1 MNFTKGYGA
10 WKVEMHVT
18 KIAFCAFHSHLV
30 EVQTNAGYKYM
41 RHMRNNQ
48 CLNLTVVH
56 SSKMSKKFQKRVVLF
71 PTSPRDE

>member
-1 MNFTKGYGA
+1 MSHIYVGAICNIYVVLVRVPFTL
-10 WKVEMHVT
+10 
-18 KIAFCAFHSHLV
+18 ILV

>member
-1 MNFTKGYGA
+1 MLA
-10 WKVEMHVT
+10 
-18 KIAFCAFHSHLV
+18 
-30 EVQTNAGYKYM
+30 KYM

-56 SSKMSKKFQKRVVLF
+56 SSKMSKKFQKQVVLF